1 MGMNTTEVTKE
12 HITTPSQKLAA
23 HAIAQ
28 RAAETAIELAAT
40 VRGPL
45 KPVADQLIRAASSV
59 ALNLAEG
66 AGHIGGSRKH
76 HWRIAYGSAL
86 ESSSAL
92 GLLQAAGTINHQR
105 ASEAEALLDRCR
117 AMTWRLIHGGG

>member
-1 MGMNTTEVTKE
+1 MTHPVFRDRGRRTGAD
-12 HITTPSQKLAA
+12 P
-23 HAIAQ
+23 
-28 RAAETAIELAAT
+28 ET
-40 VRGPL
+40 
-45 KPVADQLIRAASSV
+45 V

-86 ESSSAL
+86 ESSSAM

-105 ASEAEALLDRCR
+105 ASEAEALFDRCR
-117 AMTWRLIHGGG
+117 AMMWRLIHGYGEGAVSSVSDTVPGGRDRRPWPFQD